1 MNGSPGLFSGEDL
14 VVPVKNDPKF
24 PHATYKCTMCDCY
37 FNDEYARKGHVKGR
51 RHRLN
56 YKKMYQPDLYVE
68 PTKQQKK
75 EMEKRKRM
83 YELRRGGGRMRG
95 GGVNGRVN
103 GRGGG
108 EGEQGNSQQQQ
119 QQQQQVDLNELRR
132 QEAAALAQFHSQKNV
147 S

>member
-75 EMEKRKRM
+75 EMEKRKRTSSPASSATARA
-83 YELRRGGGRMRG
+83 LRVVWSRPTFPLTVVIPAR
-95 GGVNGRVN
+95 
-103 GRGGG
+103 
-108 EGEQGNSQQQQ
+108 SP
-119 QQQQQVDLNELRR
+119 
-132 QEAAALAQFHSQKNV
+132 
-147 S
+147 